1 MTTPHAHSFLRDHGH
16 HDHGGCGCSSSA
28 PSASSS
34 AGAATISTCCK
45 DNPAPDVAT
54 LLTWP
59 RPALV
64 KRYRKGVEHFDRRLF
79 SLTEEQM
86 DMAFLPDAGVGT
98 WPVRVL
104 LGHLADAEL
113 LFIHR
118 MRRAFAE
125 QNPVLSVWDEQAAI
139 DSGIYGNGA
148 MPPASTPEASKARVH
163 HALGGFVAVIHTLRQ
178 WGAAWLATLS
188 DEDFAKKAMHPE
200 RGEQT
205 IKTIAAYNTWHLEH
219 HARFLNA
226 KMERLLGP
234 RPEEEM
240 TGGCCGGGGG
250 GCGCKGG

>member
-1 MTTPHAHSFLRDHGH
+1 MNPLRDASILRHQGHADHGG
-16 HDHGGCGCSSSA
+16 GGCGCSSTSEA
-28 PSASSS
+28 NG
-34 AGAATISTCCK
+34 GATSVSTCCK
-45 DNPAPDVAT
+45 DNPAPSVET

-59 RPALV
+59 RQALV
-64 KRYRKGVEHFDRRLF
+64 KRYRKGVEHFDRRVF
-79 SLTEEQM
+79 SLSEEQM

-113 LFIHR
+113 AFIHR

-125 QNPVLSVWDEQAAI
+125 DSPVLSVWDENAFI
-139 DSGIYGNGA
+139 DSGIYGVGA
-148 MPPASTPEASKARVH
+148 LPPATTPEAGKARVH
-163 HALGGFVAVIHTLRQ
+163 HALGGFVAVVHTLRQ

-188 DEDFAKKAMHPE
+188 DEDFARKAMHPE
-200 RGEQT
+200 RGVQT

-219 HARFLNA
+219 HARFLNL

-234 RPEEEM
+234 MPEEEVG
-240 TGGCCGGGGG
+240 GGCCGGGGG